1 MTEPAITPELVA
13 KHNLTPEE
21 YAHAK
26 EILGGRE
33 PSYTELGIF
42 SVMWSEH
49 CSYKNTRPLLKTFPT
64 KSPKILVGAGEE
76 NAGIID
82 IGDGLA
88 IAFKIESHNHPS
100 AVEPFQGAAT
110 GVGGIVRDIFTMGAR
125 PVCAVNSLRFG
136 PITKEI
142 IPKNGKNKSIESVQ
156 ITQAGKIHFGV
167 EVIILSEQQIAADVI
182 AAVPTHIAKK
192 YHVVPVSKK
201 KNSLTIALAD
211 PSDFATIDNL
221 THLLQSELEI
231 KTSSPEEIEAAIKK
245 YYSGN
250 SETNGVQN
258 QIANN
263 RRLFAEVVSG
273 IAHYGNCFGI
283 PTIAGEVYFDKS
295 YEGNPLVN
303 AFCLGVLRH
312 EQIARGAAKGIGNP
326 VFYVGPATG
335 RDGLAGAA
343 FASKDL
349 TEESAEQQ
357 RGAVQVGD
365 PFMEKLVCEACLELL
380 ATGCVAGIQDMGAA
394 GLTCSTCETAARAG
408 TGIEIELDKV
418 PQRAPNMTS
427 YEIMLSESQERMLII
442 VHKGR
447 EAEVKRI
454 FDKWDLPWA
463 EVGFVTDTGR
473 MVVRHGGKIVADI
486 PAKKIA
492 DESPVYQRES
502 SEPEYLKA
510 VRAFRL
516 DGIPDTKTP
525 ADDLKKL
532 LAWPSI
538 ASKNWVYRQYDHQVR
553 DGSVVLPGSDA
564 AVIRIKS
571 DSLPVMGGTGDSPV
585 ASGNLPEAS
594 GRLVAGQNRPVACS
608 TQIPEKLIAMTV
620 DCNGVYVYL
629 DPYEGAKAVVTEAC
643 RNLAC
648 SGAVPLGA
656 TDNLNMAN
664 PHKPELFWQMR
675 ESVRGLAEACKFFN
689 APVTGGNCSLYNQN
703 PSGPIDPTPTV
714 AVVGIV
720 EKLEHV
726 TTQWFK
732 DEGDAIILLGEIV
745 DANDPILGLGGSAYL
760 QVIHGKKTGSPPR
773 CDLETAKTLHTT
785 LLGLIQSGLV
795 KSAHD
800 CSDGGLAVAL
810 AESCISQLI
819 ARETPR
825 LIGATIDLSKVGQAS
840 SLSEKETHR
849 QDACATMRLDAFLF
863 GETQSRVVISCK
875 PLDTVK
881 VVERAKLMGVPAI
894 QIGKVGGDKLTVKT
908 TSGEFSAPLI
918 ELHDA
923 WWNSIARAM
932 A

>member
-21 YAHAK
+21 YAHAV
-26 EILGGRE
+26 EILGRT

-49 CSYKNTRPLLKTFPT
+49 CSYKNTKPLLKTFPT

-82 IGDGLA
+82 IGDGIA

-100 AVEPFQGAAT
+100 AVEPFQGATT

-136 PITKEI
+136 PITANGESEI
-142 IPKNGKNKSIESVQ
+142 SNLKSE
-156 ITQAGKIHFGV
+156 
-167 EVIILSEQQIAADVI
+167 
-182 AAVPTHIAKK
+182 
-192 YHVVPVSKK
+192 
-201 KNSLTIALAD
+201 
-211 PSDFATIDNL
+211 
-221 THLLQSELEI
+221 
-231 KTSSPEEIEAAIKK
+231 
-245 YYSGN
+245 
-250 SETNGVQN
+250 
-258 QIANN
+258 IANN
-263 RRLFAEVVSG
+263 RRLFAGVVSG

-283 PTIAGEVYFDKS
+283 PTVAGEVYFDKT
-295 YEGNPLVN
+295 YQGNPLVN

-312 EQIARGAAKGIGNP
+312 EQITRGAARGVGNP

-343 FASKDL
+343 FASQDL

-380 ATGCVAGIQDMGAA
+380 ATGCVAGMQDMGAA
-394 GLTCSTCETAARAG
+394 GLTCSTCEMAARAG

-418 PQRAPNMTS
+418 PQRAPNMSS
-427 YEIMLSESQERMLII
+427 YEIMLSESQERMLIVI
-442 VHKGR
+442 HKGR
-447 EAEVKRI
+447 EEEVKRI

-463 EVGFVTDTGR
+463 EIGIITDTGH
-473 MVVRHGGKIVADI
+473 MVVRHGGKLVVDI

-492 DESPVYQRES
+492 DESPVYQREGV
-502 SEPEYLKA
+502 EPAYLKD

-516 DGIPDTKTP
+516 DGI
-525 ADDLKKL
+525 ADCQLPIEDLKKL

-564 AVIRIKS
+564 AVIRIKA
-571 DSLPVMGGTGDSPV
+571 DSIPVQGSAGVPPEEPGV
-585 ASGNLPEAS
+585 APGSRATNLNGVVEAS
-594 GRLVAGQNRPVACS
+594 GATPDAARETRALPKANS
-608 TQIPEKLIAMTV
+608 FPEKLIAMTV
-620 DCNGVYVYL
+620 DCNGGYVYL
-629 DPYEGAKAVVTEAC
+629 DPYEGAKIAVAEAC

-648 SGAVPLGA
+648 SGAIPLGA
-656 TDNLNMAN
+656 TDNLNM
-664 PHKPELFWQMR
+664 PSPLKPELFWQIK
-675 ESVRGLAEACKFFN
+675 ESVRGLADGCRAFN

-703 PSGPIDPTPTV
+703 PAGPIDPTPTIS
-714 AVVGIV
+714 VVGLI
-720 EKLEHV
+720 EKPEHV

-732 DEGDAIILLGEIV
+732 DEGDAIILLGDIV
-745 DANDPILGLGGSAYL
+745 DKNDLLLGLGGSAYL
-760 QVIHGKKTGSPPR
+760 QVIHGIKNGSPPR

-800 CSDGGLAVAL
+800 CSEGGLAVAL

-825 LIGATIDLSKVGQAS
+825 LIGATIDLTQCAAGVSPADQTKIS
-840 SLSEKETHR
+840 SQPCR
-849 QDACATMRLDAFLF
+849 QDAGSTLRLDALLF

-875 PLDTVK
+875 PLDAVK
-881 VVERAKLMGVPAI
+881 VVERAKLMGVPAV
-894 QIGKVGGDKLTVKT
+894 QIGKVCGDRLTVKT
-908 TSGEFSAPLI
+908 AGGEFSAPLT
-918 ELHDA
+918 ELHDP

>member
-13 KHNLTPEE
+13 KHNLTPAE
-21 YAHAK
+21 YAHVK
-26 EILGGRE
+26 EILGRE

-64 KSPKILVGAGEE
+64 KSKKILVGAGEE

-125 PVCAVNSLRFG
+125 PICSVNSLRFG
-136 PITKEI
+136 PITE
-142 IPKNGKNKSIESVQ
+142 NAMGSARASR
-156 ITQAGKIHFGV
+156 
-167 EVIILSEQQIAADVI
+167 
-182 AAVPTHIAKK
+182 AAVDASSTAK
-192 YHVVPVSKK
+192 
-201 KNSLTIALAD
+201 AD
-211 PSDFATIDNL
+211 DGASSATREGACAPR
-221 THLLQSELEI
+221 TEI
-231 KTSSPEEIEAAIKK
+231 L
-245 YYSGN
+245 
-250 SETNGVQN
+250 
-258 QIANN
+258 NN
-263 RRLFAEVVSG
+263 RRLFAGVVAG

-283 PTIAGEVYFDKS
+283 PTIAGEIYFDKS

-343 FASKDL
+343 FASQDL

-380 ATGCVAGIQDMGAA
+380 ATGAVAGIQDMGAA

-418 PQRAPNMTS
+418 PQRAPNMSS

-447 EAEVKRI
+447 EEEVKRI
-454 FDKWDLPWA
+454 FDKWDLPWS
-463 EVGFVTDTGR
+463 EIGFVTDTGR
-473 MVVRHGGKIVADI
+473 MVVKHHGKVVADI

-492 DESPVYQRES
+492 DESPVYQREAK
-502 SEPEYLKA
+502 EPEYLKA

-516 DGIPDTKTP
+516 DQIPQTP
-525 ADDLKKL
+525 DPRRDLLKL
-532 LAWPSI
+532 LAWPTI
-538 ASKNWVYRQYDHQVR
+538 ASKNWVYRQYDHMVR
-553 DGSVVLPGSDA
+553 DGSVVCPGSDA
-564 AVIRIKS
+564 AVLRIKA
-571 DSLPVMGGTGDSPV
+571 DSLPDVVGTISTSSQIKNGDAVERVPTV
-585 ASGNLPEAS
+585 
-594 GRLVAGQNRPVACS
+594 
-608 TQIPEKLIAMTV
+608 PEKLIALTS
-620 DCNGVYVYL
+620 DGNGAYVYL
-629 DPYEGAKAVVTEAC
+629 DPYEGAKIVMAEAC

-648 SGAVPLGA
+648 SGAVPLGT
-656 TDNLNMAN
+656 TDNLNM
-664 PHKPELFWQMR
+664 PSPMKPELFWQIK
-675 ESVRGLAEACKFFN
+675 ESVRGLAEACKAFN
-689 APVTGGNCSLYNQN
+689 APVTGGNCSLYNQSPN
-703 PSGPIDPTPTV
+703 GPIDPTPTV
-714 AVVGIV
+714 VVVGLI
-720 EKLEHV
+720 ERPEHV

-732 DEGDAIILLGEIV
+732 DEGDAIILLGEPV
-745 DANDPILGLGGSAYL
+745 DMDDPLQGLGGSAYL
-760 QVIHGKKTGSPPR
+760 QVVHGQKDGTPPR
-773 CDLETAKTLHTT
+773 CDLEAARTLHTT

-800 CSDGGLAVAL
+800 CSEGGLAVCL
-810 AESCISQLI
+810 AESCISQLV

-825 LIGATIDLSKVGQAS
+825 LIGAQIDLSSVGQAS
-840 SLSEKETHR
+840 SRADEQSDNGSSGASPHR
-849 QDACATMRLDAFLF
+849 NDALLF
-863 GETQSRVVISCK
+863 GETQSRVVITCSQ
-875 PLDTVK
+875 LDAVK
-881 VVERAKLMGVPAI
+881 VVERAKLLGVPAALM
-894 QIGKVGGDKLTVKT
+894 GRVGGDTLSIKT
-908 TSGEFSAPLI
+908 AAGEFGLPVI

-923 WWNSIARAM
+923 WWHSIARAM

>member
-21 YAHAK
+21 YQK
-26 EILGGRE
+26 ILEILGR
-33 PSYTELGIF
+33 PPTYTELGIF

-64 KSPKILVGAGEE
+64 KSKKILVGAGEE

-125 PVCAVNSLRFG
+125 PICAVNSLRFG
-136 PITKEI
+136 PITENAECGVRNAEKGETSHGASLRETELPGTGNATLSADSQI
-142 IPKNGKNKSIESVQ
+142 GNRQSAIGNNK
-156 ITQAGKIHFGV
+156 
-167 EVIILSEQQIAADVI
+167 
-182 AAVPTHIAKK
+182 
-192 YHVVPVSKK
+192 
-201 KNSLTIALAD
+201 
-211 PSDFATIDNL
+211 
-221 THLLQSELEI
+221 
-231 KTSSPEEIEAAIKK
+231 
-245 YYSGN
+245 
-250 SETNGVQN
+250 
-258 QIANN
+258 
-263 RRLFAEVVSG
+263 RLFAGVVAG

-283 PTIAGEVYFDKS
+283 PTVAGEVYFDKS

-380 ATGCVAGIQDMGAA
+380 ATGAVAGIQDMGAA

-427 YEIMLSESQERMLII
+427 YDLMLSESQERMLII

-447 EAEVKRI
+447 EEEVKRI
-454 FDKWDLPWA
+454 FDKWDLPWS

-473 MVVRHGGKIVADI
+473 MVVKHHGNIVADI

-492 DESPVYQRES
+492 DESPVYQREAR
-502 SEPEYLKA
+502 EPEYLKE

-516 DGIPDTKTP
+516 EQIPETLDAKS
-525 ADDLKKL
+525 DLLKL
-532 LAWPSI
+532 LSWPTI
-538 ASKNWVYRQYDHQVR
+538 ASKNWVYRQYDHMVR
-553 DGSVVLPGSDA
+553 DGSAVCPGSDA
-564 AVIRIKS
+564 AVIRIKA
-571 DSLPVMGGTGDSPV
+571 DSV
-585 ASGNLPEAS
+585 PETSNGKSA
-594 GRLVAGQNRPVACS
+594 
-608 TQIPEKLIAMTV
+608 PEKLIALTV
-620 DCNGVYVYL
+620 DCNGTYVYL
-629 DPYEGAKAVVTEAC
+629 DPYEGAKVAMAEAC

-648 SGAVPLGA
+648 AGAIPLGT
-656 TDNLNMAN
+656 TDNLNM
-664 PHKPELFWQMR
+664 PSPMKPELFWQIK
-675 ESVRGLAEACKFFN
+675 ESVRGLAEACSAFN
-689 APVTGGNCSLYNQN
+689 APVTGGNCSLYNQS
-703 PSGPIDPTPTV
+703 PAGPIDPTPTV
-714 AVVGIV
+714 AVVGII
-720 EKLEHV
+720 EKPEHI

-732 DEGDAIILLGEIV
+732 DEGDTIILLGEIA
-745 DANDPILGLGGSAYL
+745 DKNDPLLGLGGSAYL
-760 QVIHGKKTGSPPR
+760 QVVHGKKTGSPPR

-785 LLGLIQSGLV
+785 LLGLIQSGLI

-800 CSDGGLAVAL
+800 CSEGGLAVAL
-810 AESCISQLI
+810 AESCISHLV
-819 ARETPR
+819 ARETPG
-825 LIGATIDLSKVGQAS
+825 LIGAQIDLSLVAAS
-840 SLSEKETHR
+840 RQNAADQSEEKNAALFR
-849 QDACATMRLDAFLF
+849 DAATMRMDALLF
-863 GETQSRVVISCK
+863 GETQSRVVVTCA
-875 PLDTVK
+875 PLDAIK
-881 VVERAKLMGVPAI
+881 VIERAKLLGVPAML
-894 QIGKVGGDKLTVKT
+894 IGKVGGDTLTLKT
-908 TSGEFSAPLI
+908 ANGEYSAPVT
-918 ELHDA
+918 ELHQA

-932 A
+932 E

>member
-13 KHNLTPEE
+13 KHNLTPDE

-26 EILGGRE
+26 QILGRE

-64 KSPKILVGAGEE
+64 KSRKILVGAGEE

-125 PVCAVNSLRFG
+125 PICSVNSLRFG
-136 PITKEI
+136 PITND
-142 IPKNGKNKSIESVQ
+142 NGR
-156 ITQAGKIHFGV
+156 AGCPQPAERRG
-167 EVIILSEQQIAADVI
+167 EDTAPYQELTAQQ
-182 AAVPTHIAKK
+182 
-192 YHVVPVSKK
+192 
-201 KNSLTIALAD
+201 L
-211 PSDFATIDNL
+211 
-221 THLLQSELEI
+221 
-231 KTSSPEEIEAAIKK
+231 
-245 YYSGN
+245 
-250 SETNGVQN
+250 
-258 QIANN
+258 ANN
-263 RRLFAEVVSG
+263 KRLFAGVVAG

-312 EQIARGAAKGIGNP
+312 DQIARGAAKGIGNP

-343 FASKDL
+343 FASQDL
-349 TEESAEQQ
+349 TEESAEKQ

-380 ATGCVAGIQDMGAA
+380 ATGAVAGIQDMGAA

-418 PQRAPNMTS
+418 PQRAPNMSS

-447 EAEVKRI
+447 EEEVKRI
-454 FDKWDLPWA
+454 FDKWDLPWS
-463 EVGFVTDTGR
+463 EIGLVTNTGR
-473 MVVRHGGKIVADI
+473 MVVKHHGKVVADI

-492 DESPVYQRES
+492 DESPVYQRDS
-502 SEPEYLKA
+502 KEPEYLKA

-516 DGIPDTKTP
+516 DGIADSKDP
-525 ADDLKKL
+525 AAELKKL
-532 LAWPSI
+532 LAWPTI
-538 ASKNWVYRQYDHQVR
+538 ASKNWVYRQYDHMVR
-553 DGSVVLPGSDA
+553 DGSVVCPGSDA
-564 AVIRIKS
+564 AVLRIKS
-571 DSLPVMGGTGDSPV
+571 DSLPDADSGITNHV
-585 ASGNLPEAS
+585 S
-594 GRLVAGQNRPVACS
+594 RF
-608 TQIPEKLIAMTV
+608 TDKLIAISV
-620 DCNGVYVYL
+620 DGNGAYVYL
-629 DPYEGAKAVVTEAC
+629 DPYEGGKIVVAEAA

-648 SGAVPLGA
+648 TGAVPLGA
-656 TDNLNMAN
+656 TDNLNYGN
-664 PHKPELFWQMR
+664 PNNPELFWQLK
-675 ESVRGLAEACKFFN
+675 ESVRGLADACKAFN
-689 APVTGGNCSLYNQN
+689 SPITGGNCSLYNQSPN
-703 PSGPIDPTPTV
+703 GPIDPTPTV
-714 AVVGIV
+714 AMVGII
-720 EKLEHV
+720 EKPEHV

-732 DEGDAIILLGEIV
+732 GEGDAIVLLGDIV
-745 DANDPILGLGGSAYL
+745 DKNDLLLGLGGSAYL
-760 QVIHGKKTGSPPR
+760 QVIHGQKNGTPPR

-785 LLGLIQSGLV
+785 LLGLIQSGLI

-800 CSDGGLAVAL
+800 CSEGGLAVCL
-810 AESCISQLI
+810 AESCISRLV
-819 ARETPR
+819 ARETPG
-825 LIGATIDLSKVGQAS
+825 LIGATVDLQAVTQAS
-840 SLSEKETHR
+840 GLCPEPDHR
-849 QDACATMRLDAFLF
+849 PEACATTRLDALLF
-863 GETQSRVVISCK
+863 GETQSRIVVTCQ
-875 PLDTVK
+875 PLDAVK
-881 VVERAKLMGVPAI
+881 VVERAKLMGVPAA
-894 QIGKVGGDKLTVKT
+894 QIGRVGGDQLTFKT
-908 TSGEFSAPLI
+908 AVSEFSAPLA
-918 ELHDA
+918 ELHDV